1 MRRPF
6 QCHEVFNE
14 PAERHPVLLCKLK
27 SFVLKGQSG
36 QLQKWPSLNLG
47 SKKAVLR
54 PHIVSTANYRP
65 LLSQWASLQPEFNS
79 GLEQNTLSKQLW
91 KQATVPGL
99 ITSTWCC
106 WGNNRFWAAVLAMLS
121 PTKDHLI
128 WIWVQM
134 YPCRESCSAP
144 FIPFQCKEPNS
155 KAGKSKASW
164 AKSKASKV
172 F

>member
-1 MRRPF
+1 MPRSL
-6 QCHEVFNE
+6 QWTCW
-14 PAERHPVLLCKLK
+14 RHPVLLCKLK

-128 WIWVQM
+128 WIWGANVSLSGVMQ
-134 YPCRESCSAP
+134 RP
-144 FIPFQCKEPNS
+144 FHPLSMQGAQLQGRKIQSILS
-155 KAGKSKASW
+155 KIQS
-164 AKSKASKV
+164 V
-172 F
+172 